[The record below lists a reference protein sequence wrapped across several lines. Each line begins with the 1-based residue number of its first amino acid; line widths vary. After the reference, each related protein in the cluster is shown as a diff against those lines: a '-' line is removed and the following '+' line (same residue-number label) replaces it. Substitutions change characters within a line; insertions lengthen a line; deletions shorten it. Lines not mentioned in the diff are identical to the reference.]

1 MGIRFYCPNQ
11 HKLNVK
17 DFQAGR
23 TGICP
28 FCGVKV
34 HIPLKST
41 RPSSKQQD
49 HPKGVNE
56 DATESTLADAE
67 PSSPTLSTAALS
79 NALPVSSTPVNATP
93 SFFATSD
100 TNTTPSVSIPATAA
114 PASTTAVNAASTA
127 TTKVDPLAEAGT
139 AVWYVRPP
147 SGGQFGPAPAD
158 VMRGWIAEGRVS
170 ADTFVWREGWRDWL
184 EAGEVFPQLSPSP
197 LETIPGL
204 ETELAEVN
212 VVPLHPQPKNTQER
226 TRLPQIAIIFTTLL
240 IAAVTVAVLYL
251 VYTSYGT

>member
-34 HIPLKST
+34 HIPLAST
-41 RPSSKQQD
+41 RPSSKHQD
-49 HPKGVNE
+49 HPDEGEVETMEPPLSN
-56 DATESTLADAE
+56 AE
-67 PSSPTLSTAALS
+67 PSASA
-79 NALPVSSTPVNATP
+79 PVK
-93 SFFATSD
+93 
-100 TNTTPSVSIPATAA
+100 
-114 PASTTAVNAASTA
+114 STTAHAATA
-127 TTKVDPLAEAGT
+127 PAAKVDPLAEAGT

-147 SGGQFGPAPAD
+147 SGGQFGPAAAD
-158 VMRGWIAEGRVS
+158 VMRTWLAEGRIS

-184 EAGEVFPQLSPSP
+184 EAGEVFPLLSPSAMESIP
-197 LETIPGL
+197 ELETV
-204 ETELAEVN
+204 LAEPN
-212 VVPLHPQPKNTQER
+212 VLPLHPQPKNTRER

-251 VYTSYGT
+251 VYKNSGK